1 MLNRKRIAA
10 AVLAG
15 IVSATSMTAI
25 GCGRHAADA
34 NQSSEDIESSEET
47 EEETETVVEEE
58 IDLEK
63 VKIDE
68 EDLTETDPDESYE
81 ADEDSAVEREDGSVV
96 VEATNEQGQKVVL
109 VYENKEAF
117 EKKENASIVSDAA
130 VKEATTEVVV
140 TVPKETTAG
149 TKGNGSGSSTGATTA
164 SGNKQGSTGVG
175 TSSGN
180 KETSGSGSASGSTKP
195 SNSGNSGSGSASKP
209 TNGATQPSTS
219 TPTAA
224 PTQPATSAPT
234 QAPTQAPTAVP
245 TAAPT
250 PAPTEAPTKSEF
262 ELMTEYFNATSEA
275 TIKQYFL
282 AGFNAQRAAAGLGPV
297 AEDAT
302 LTAQAQDIANRNA
315 AAHYAGHNSD
325 YGLFDY
331 GLSSE
336 YESSFPIA
344 ALEFPSNQPDPMSNG
359 RFEGYAY
366 HCGSE
371 AGILHNPHFYTAN
384 TDCIGIGI
392 ARDTSQNT
400 FYLVIEGR
408 DYGYAD

>member
-68 EDLTETDPDESYE
+68 EDLAETDPDESYE

-149 TKGNGSGSSTGATTA
+149 TKGNGSGSSTGTTA
-164 SGNKQGSTGVG
+164 SSKKPGSTSAG

-195 SNSGNSGSGSASKP
+195 SNGGNSGSGSASKP

-234 QAPTQAPTAVP
+234 QAPTE
-245 TAAPT
+245 APT

-262 ELMTEYFNATSEA
+262 ELMADYFNATSEA

-297 AEDAT
+297 PEDAT

-315 AAHYAGHNSD
+315 AAHNPAHASD
-325 YGLFDY
+325 YGLSDY
-331 GLSSE
+331 FLNAQ

-344 ALEFPSNQPDPMSNG
+344 ALELPANQPDPMSGG

-366 HCGSE
+366 QCGSVD
-371 AGILHNPHFYTAN
+371 GILHNAHFYTAN
-384 TDCIGIGI
+384 TECIGIGI
-392 ARDTSQNT
+392 TRDSSQNT

>member
-149 TKGNGSGSSTGATTA
+149 TKGNGSGSSTGTTA
-164 SGNKQGSTGVG
+164 SSNKPGSTTGSTSAG

-195 SNSGNSGSGSASKP
+195 SNGGNSGSGSASKP

-234 QAPTQAPTAVP
+234 QAPTE
-245 TAAPT
+245 APT

-262 ELMTEYFNATSEA
+262 ELMADYFNATSEA

-297 AEDAT
+297 PEDAT

-344 ALEFPSNQPDPMSNG
+344 ALELPSNQPDPMSYG
-359 RFEGYAY
+359 RLEGYAY

-371 AGILHNPHFYTAN
+371 AGILHNPSFYTAN
-384 TDCIGIGI
+384 TECIGIGI
-392 ARDTSQNT
+392 ARDSSQNT

>member
-149 TKGNGSGSSTGATTA
+149 TKGNGSGSSTGTTTA
-164 SGNKQGSTGVG
+164 SGSKPGSTTGSTSAG

-195 SNSGNSGSGSASKP
+195 SNGGNSGSGSASKP

-234 QAPTQAPTAVP
+234 QAPTE
-245 TAAPT
+245 APT

-262 ELMTEYFNATSEA
+262 ELMADYFNATSEA

-297 AEDAT
+297 PEDAT

-344 ALEFPSNQPDPMSNG
+344 ALELPSNQPDPMSYG
-359 RFEGYAY
+359 RLEGYAY

-371 AGILHNPHFYTAN
+371 AGILHNPSFYTAN
-384 TDCIGIGI
+384 TECIGIGI
-392 ARDTSQNT
+392 ARDSSQNT